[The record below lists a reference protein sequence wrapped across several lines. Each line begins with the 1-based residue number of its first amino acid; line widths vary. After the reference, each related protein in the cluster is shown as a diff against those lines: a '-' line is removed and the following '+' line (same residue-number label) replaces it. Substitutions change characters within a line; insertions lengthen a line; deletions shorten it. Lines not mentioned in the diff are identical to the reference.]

1 MWTHRKEPPL
11 PATDSGPKPGD
22 FPVRSL
28 ESRAAARTMLE
39 REDEV
44 SGIQIIDLGCS
55 RSDKPIGQ
63 AMVEGE
69 LVAVYRDGGLGKKT
83 GTDALPWVRV
93 PRAQLTVFIRNLG
106 HSTSHP
112 PPSHSAKRTM
122 V

>member
-11 PATDSGPKPGD
+11 PATDSGLKPGD
-22 FPVRSL
+22 FPVGSL
-28 ESRAAARTMLE
+28 ESRAVARTMLE
-39 REDEV
+39 RQDEV
-44 SGIQIIDLGCS
+44 IGTRVIDLGCS

-69 LVAVYRDGGLGKKT
+69 LVAVYKDGGLGKKT
-83 GTDALPWVRV
+83 GSESLPWVRV

-106 HSTSHP
+106 RSTSHP
-112 PPSHSAKRTM
+112 LPSPSAKGIG